1 VNRKNKGFRNKD
13 PRYFDKL
20 RDQKRSLR
28 NFFTKE
34 SVKKL
39 GKTLKWTLEKE
50 IDKGLKR
57 D

>member
-1 VNRKNKGFRNKD
+1 MNRKNKGFRNKD